1 MPGERKS
8 WDDRKEWTKMRYTYR
23 DVNDFQR
30 RNPTRATR
38 EDALE
43 TMSVREIL
51 HIADSCATPEA
62 KAYYAAFARQAA
74 FDSQLRRNIAGSRK
88 AWQNELTA

>member
-1 MPGERKS
+1 
-8 WDDRKEWTKMRYTYR
+8 MRFTYR
-23 DVNDFQR
+23 DVNDFLM

-43 TMSVREIL
+43 SMSVREIL

-62 KAYYAAFARQAA
+62 KSYYASFARQAA

>member
-1 MPGERKS
+1 
-8 WDDRKEWTKMRYTYR
+8 MRYTYR

-30 RNPTRATR
+30 RNQTRATR

-62 KAYYAAFARQAA
+62 KAYYAVFARQAA

>member
-1 MPGERKS
+1 
-8 WDDRKEWTKMRYTYR
+8 MRYTYH
-23 DVNDFQR
+23 DVYDFQK

-51 HIADSCATPEA
+51 HIAESCSSPEA
-62 KAYYAAFARQAA
+62 KAYYVSFARQAA
-74 FDSQLRRNIAGSRK
+74 WDSMLSRNIAGSRK
-88 AWQNELTA
+88 TWQNELTA

>member
-1 MPGERKS
+1 
-8 WDDRKEWTKMRYTYR
+8 MRYTYR

-30 RNPTRATR
+30 RNPTRATC

-51 HIADSCATPEA
+51 HFADSCATPEA

>member
-1 MPGERKS
+1 
-8 WDDRKEWTKMRYTYR
+8 MRYTYR
-23 DVNDFQR
+23 DVNDFQT

-43 TMSVREIL
+43 SMSVREIL
-51 HIADSCATPEA
+51 HIAESCLTPEA

-74 FDSQLRRNIAGSRK
+74 WDSMQSRTIAGSRR

>member
-1 MPGERKS
+1 
-8 WDDRKEWTKMRYTYR
+8 MRFTYR
-23 DVNDFQR
+23 DVNDFQM

-51 HIADSCATPEA
+51 HIADSCLTPEA
-62 KAYYAAFARQAA
+62 KAYYASFARQAV
-74 FDSQLRRNIAGSRK
+74 FDSMQNRNIAGSRR
-88 AWQNELTA
+88 AWQNEMTA

>member
-1 MPGERKS
+1 
-8 WDDRKEWTKMRYTYR
+8 MRYTYR
-23 DVNDFQR
+23 DVDDFQQ

-43 TMSVREIL
+43 SMSVREIL

-62 KAYYAAFARQAA
+62 KSYYASFARQAA
-74 FDSQLRRNIAGSRK
+74 WDDLLLHNAAESRN
-88 AWQNELTA
+88 AWQDELTA

>member
-1 MPGERKS
+1 MTGRDP
-8 WDDRKEWTKMRYTYR
+8 DDRKERMMMRYTYR

>member
-1 MPGERKS
+1 
-8 WDDRKEWTKMRYTYR
+8 MRYTYR

-51 HIADSCATPEA
+51 HIADSCVTPEA
-62 KAYYAAFARQAA
+62 KAYYATFARQAA

>member
-1 MPGERKS
+1 MPGEKKS
-8 WDDRKEWTKMRYTYR
+8 RDDRKERIKMRYTYR

-51 HIADSCATPEA
+51 HIADSCVTPEA

>member
-1 MPGERKS
+1 
-8 WDDRKEWTKMRYTYR
+8 MRYIYR
-23 DVNDFQR
+23 DVNDFQK

-43 TMSVREIL
+43 SMSVREIL
-51 HIADSCATPEA
+51 HIAESCLTPEA

-74 FDSQLRRNIAGSRK
+74 WDSMQSRTIAGSRR

>member
-1 MPGERKS
+1 
-8 WDDRKEWTKMRYTYR
+8 MRYTYR

-43 TMSVREIL
+43 SMSVREIL
-51 HIADSCATPEA
+51 HIAASCSTPEA
-62 KAYYAAFARQAA
+62 KAYYTGFARLASY
-74 FDSQLRRNIAGSRK
+74 DSMLRRNAAESRK
-88 AWQNELTA
+88 AWQDEMTA

>member
-1 MPGERKS
+1 
-8 WDDRKEWTKMRYTYR
+8 MRYTYR
-23 DVNDFQR
+23 DVNEFQK

-43 TMSVREIL
+43 SMSVREIL
-51 HIADSCATPEA
+51 HIAESCLTPEA
-62 KAYYAAFARQAA
+62 KAYYAAFARQATW
-74 FDSQLRRNIAGSRK
+74 DSMQSRTIAGSRR

>member
-1 MPGERKS
+1 MTGRDP
-8 WDDRKEWTKMRYTYR
+8 DDRKERMKMRFTYR

>member
-1 MPGERKS
+1 
-8 WDDRKEWTKMRYTYR
+8 MRFTYR
-23 DVNDFQR
+23 DVNDFLM

-38 EDALE
+38 EDTLE
-43 TMSVREIL
+43 SMSVREIL

-62 KAYYAAFARQAA
+62 KAYYASFARQAA
-74 FDSQLRRNIAGSRK
+74 FDSRLRRNIAGSRK

>member
-8 WDDRKEWTKMRYTYR
+8 RDDRKERIKMRYTYR

-51 HIADSCATPEA
+51 HIADSCVTPEA

>member
-1 MPGERKS
+1 
-8 WDDRKEWTKMRYTYR
+8 MRYTYR
-23 DVNDFQR
+23 DVNDFQL

-43 TMSVREIL
+43 SMSVREIQ
-51 HIADSCATPEA
+51 HIADSCLTPEA

-74 FDSQLRRNIAGSRK
+74 WDSMQSRNIAGARK
-88 AWQNELTA
+88 AWQDEMTA

>member
-8 WDDRKEWTKMRYTYR
+8 RDDRKERIKMRYTYR